1 MGLDVA
7 LKLVIGIVLITL
19 IICLAIVVRKDDEYI
34 ELNYYEEN
42 ENDKEVE

>member
-7 LKLVIGIVLITL
+7 LKLIIGIALIAL
-19 IICLAIVVRKDDEYI
+19 IICLAVVVRKDDEYI

-42 ENDKEVE
+42 ENDNEV